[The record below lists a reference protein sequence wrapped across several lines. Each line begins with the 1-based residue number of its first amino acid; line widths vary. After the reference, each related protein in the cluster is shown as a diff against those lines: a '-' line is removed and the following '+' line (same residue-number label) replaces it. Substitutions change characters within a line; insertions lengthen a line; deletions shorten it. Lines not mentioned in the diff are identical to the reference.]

1 MRLSRRDLRK
11 IQYDFNSISNR
22 LLQADYQDY
31 LDVLGKFLGF
41 IKNTPIIFEYISDC
55 GCCDWN
61 LEEKVKQ
68 VQSSY
73 GRVIFPTGNTE
84 EEEVRNVYAVLEYI
98 VERRIEVH
106 RGLIY
111 GYSASKKS
119 QDLVKGFNDRFVMVL
134 IRHIERY
141 LTKVG
146 IDMGLDEK
154 VVYNVT
160 VQNGQA
166 IIANDNATVTATANI
181 GLNTNDLKTLIE
193 AVRTSASELN
203 AEDKETVSDS
213 LEVIEAEATA
223 EKPKKG
229 MLKTAIAALNNVKD
243 TVKGVAEFGTAVTAL
258 IQLVAP
264 LLQ

>member
-61 LEEKVKQ
+61 LEEKAKQ

-73 GRVIFPTGNTE
+73 GRVIFPTGDTE

-98 VERRIEVH
+98 VERHIEVH
-106 RGLIY
+106 RSLAY
-111 GYSASKKS
+111 GYSASKKF
-119 QDLVKGFNDRFVMVL
+119 QDMVKGFNDRFVMVL
-134 IRHIERY
+134 IRY

>member
-1 MRLSRRDLRK
+1 MRLSRKDLRK

-73 GRVIFPTGNTE
+73 GRVIFPTGDTE

-203 AEDKETVSDS
+203 AEDKENVSDS